1 LHVVDS
7 DFRLVILV
15 MTYSQI
21 IAVQLGQ
28 QNARLRP
35 EAATNSADKL
45 MLVRIFLEDV
55 NELVPRNVNAFLP
68 GIVSQVV
75 DHARRWNLR

>member
-1 LHVVDS
+1 
-7 DFRLVILV
+7 

-68 GIVSQVV
+68 GIVSHVV
-75 DHARRWNLR
+75 DHAHRWNFVNLLQPRARDY